1 MIGFAPAQSAFL
13 GPLLSVLG
21 TLLIAAVFYGF
32 TAHVAARYVLG
43 DVEIEQGLLVGLV
56 PATIFVVGVAV
67 LGRGVGLLVALAL
80 ALVGD
85 FLAIDRVYDP
95 GRKWSVAV
103 TVVHY
108 AVTVLIGLLV
118 ANLLS

>member
-1 MIGFAPAQSAFL
+1 MVGLAPAQSAPL
-13 GPLLSVLG
+13 GSLLSVLG
-21 TLLIAAVFYGF
+21 TLLIAAMFYGF

-43 DVEIEQGLLVGLV
+43 DVEIEQGLVVGLV
-56 PATIFVVGVAV
+56 PATIFVLGVAV

-95 GRKWSVAV
+95 GRKWAAAV
-103 TVVHY
+103 TIVHY

-118 ANLLS
+118 AGLLS